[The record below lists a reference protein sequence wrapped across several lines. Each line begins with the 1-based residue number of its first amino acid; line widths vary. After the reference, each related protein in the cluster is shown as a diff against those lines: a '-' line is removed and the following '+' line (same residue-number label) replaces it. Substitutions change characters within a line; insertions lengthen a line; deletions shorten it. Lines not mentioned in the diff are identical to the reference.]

1 MGIVFD
7 TYQILKAKWTSW
19 AGTSPSKLHLE
30 KTLHLSVIILPQQT
44 IVDYLLLLHLQGTL
58 GRAIEN
64 ICGVIF
70 ELQTVSSQG
79 AKTSIVL
86 TP

>member
-1 MGIVFD
+1 M
-7 TYQILKAKWTSW
+7 KAKWISW
-19 AGTSPSKLHLE
+19 AGTSPSQLHLE
-30 KTLHLSVIILPQQT
+30 KTLHLGLIILPQQT
-44 IVDYLLLLHLQGTL
+44 IFDYLLITSSTRHIGK
-58 GRAIEN
+58 AIEN